1 MSVYKCLKLILFAF
15 NFIIFL
21 GGGSILG
28 IGIWIKVDGGMFLE
42 LLQKVSASLKVVANV
57 GYLCIAL
64 GAFLMLIGFLGCC
77 GALKENKCMLMIFFL
92 LILVIFLAQLVAGV
106 VILAFSSLADIF
118 MAYVETWLMNF
129 VKNDYGRTDAVTETF
144 DAVMKQFKCCGIHGY
159 ADFTGSH
166 FFINEKRYPDECCPV
181 NVLNLPCI
189 LPIQSQGCYAVF
201 LKFLKSNTMILGIVA
216 VAIGVLEIGA
226 MASSMIMYC
235 EIKKQ
240 SSVA

>member
-1 MSVYKCLKLILFAF
+1 MSVFKCLKLMLFAF
-15 NFIIFL
+15 NFVIFL
-21 GGGSILG
+21 GGGAILG
-28 IGIWIKVDGGMFLE
+28 IGIWIKVDGGMLLE
-42 LLQKVSASLKVVANV
+42 LLQSVSASLKVVANV

-77 GALKENKCMLMIFFL
+77 GAMKENNCMLMIFFL
-92 LILVIFLAQLVAGV
+92 LILVIFLVQLVAAV

-118 MAYVETWLMNF
+118 MAYIETWLMNF
-129 VKNDYGRTDAVTETF
+129 VKNEYGRIEAVTETF
-144 DAVMKQFKCCGIHGY
+144 NAVMKQFKCCGIHGPN
-159 ADFTGSH
+159 DFTNSY
-166 FFINEKRYPDECCPV
+166 FFDTTQTYPDECC
-181 NVLNLPCI
+181 LLIRPCK
-189 LPIQSQGCYAVF
+189 LPILVQGCYQVF

-216 VAIGVLEIGA
+216 VVIGLLEIGA